1 MLFPTGKT
9 SGIILEESLTDNG
22 ICISTSNSVNESLQQ
37 SLGEMKE
44 VLQSKTVV
52 ESNYSTDV
60 GKFSVHVCTCREI
73 NAEKCDDKVT
83 ENEEVDMTTAS
94 SEIEKREAQLGTMEK
109 HNKGTLYTIINYN
122 GCDASAL
129 IQMALSYLFSSEGI

>member
-1 MLFPTGKT
+1 MNTQTHEAVGTSPYKLVIGQKPRSVLFPTGKS

-73 NAEKCDDKVT
+73 NAEKCNDKVT
-83 ENEEVDMTTAS
+83 ENEEVHGHDHS
-94 SEIEKREAQLGTMEK
+94 
-109 HNKGTLYTIINYN
+109 
-122 GCDASAL
+122 
-129 IQMALSYLFSSEGI
+129 

>member
-1 MLFPTGKT
+1 
-9 SGIILEESLTDNG
+9 
-22 ICISTSNSVNESLQQ
+22 
-37 SLGEMKE
+37 MKE

-94 SEIEKREAQLGTMEK
+94 SKKRRGRHSWEQWKSITK
-109 HNKGTLYTIINYN
+109 VRF
-122 GCDASAL
+122 
-129 IQMALSYLFSSEGI
+129 IQ